1 MNARFASD
9 LTTSSAT
16 AANGRFVAVYK
27 TPQTRHA
34 PAAIRLVVQF
44 LIIPSRQW
52 AMALLEIGSTKLP
65 PDSPATPYRA
75 PKSADTSKTETHIA
89 PPSRRPPPVHRNPHC
104 QSDVSPSAPAC
115 RHG

>member
-1 MNARFASD
+1 MNARFASPS
-9 LTTSSAT
+9 TTSSAT
-16 AANGRFVAVYK
+16 ASGRFVVVYK

-34 PAAIRLVVQF
+34 PVAIRLVVQF

-52 AMALLEIGSTKLP
+52 AMALLGCGSTKLP

-104 QSDVSPSAPAC
+104 QSDVS
-115 RHG
+115 HQHQ